1 MLTNLLYIL
10 LAVLLLCILIVVHE
24 LGHFIVGRL
33 CGIGVVEFSVGFGPK
48 LIGWRGK
55 ETDYSIRAIP
65 LGGFCKFVGEDEDNS
80 APNAMNNMPVWKRFL
95 TVAAGP
101 AMNVLF
107 AYLAAVL
114 MLCLFYGTVAPT
126 VDTVVEGMPAYEA
139 SLQVGDVITQANGI
153 EITNDAEGTSALRE
167 IIRGSESVEL
177 TVLRGEETIQLA
189 LVPDLVTDEST
200 GEQVQQIGITFKFVP
215 YNLGTAIPGAAG
227 LLKDMSTMMLDFLRD
242 LIFKGQG
249 AEDVAGPIGT
259 VAVVSQ
265 YIALD
270 PSQIVYFAVVISLN
284 LGIMNLIPFPG
295 LDGSRL
301 VFLAVE
307 GIRRKP
313 VPPEKEGMVHAIGLL
328 LLLGLSVV
336 LIWHDIMT
344 YIIK

>member
-24 LGHFIVGRL
+24 LGHFLVGRL

-48 LIGWRGK
+48 LVGWRGK

-65 LGGFCKFVGEDEDNS
+65 LGGFCKFVGEDEDNA

-139 SLQVGDVITQANGI
+139 DLQPGDVITKANGT
-153 EITNDAEGTSALRE
+153 EITHDAEGTSALRE
-167 IIRGSESVEL
+167 IIRDSESVEL
-177 TVLRGEETIQLA
+177 TVLRDGETIQLS

-200 GEQVQQIGITFKFVP
+200 GEQVQQIGIAFKFIP
-215 YNLGTAIPGAAG
+215 YNLGTAIPGAAA

-313 VPPEKEGMVHAIGLL
+313 VPPEREGMVHAIGLL

>member
-1 MLTNLLYIL
+1 MLTSFLYIL
-10 LAVLLLCILIVVHE
+10 LAILLLCLLIVVHE

-33 CGIGVVEFSVGFGPK
+33 CGVGVVEFSVGFGPK
-48 LIGWRGK
+48 LFGWRGK

-65 LGGFCKFVGEDEDNS
+65 LGGYCKFVGEDEDNN

-101 AMNVLF
+101 VMNFLF
-107 AYLAAVL
+107 AYFAAVI
-114 MLCLFYGTVAPT
+114 MLCLFYGTIAPT
-126 VDTVVEGMPAYEA
+126 VDAVVEGMPAHEA
-139 SLQVGDVITQANGI
+139 QLQAGDIVTHANGT
-153 EITNDAEGTSALRE
+153 EITYDTAGTNVLRE
-167 IIRGSESVEL
+167 IIRGSESVEM
-177 TVLRGEETIQLA
+177 TVLRGDETLNLT
-189 LVPDLVTDEST
+189 LVPDLVIDETT

-215 YNLGTAIPGAAG
+215 YNLVTAVPGAAKM
-227 LLKDMSTMMLDFLRD
+227 LKDMSTMMLDFLRD

-270 PSQIVYFAVVISLN
+270 PSQLIYFAVVISLN

-313 VPPEKEGMVHAIGLL
+313 VPPEKEGMVHAIGLV

>member
-1 MLTNLLYIL
+1 MLTNLLYTL
-10 LAVLLLCILIVVHE
+10 LAILLLCLLIVVHE
-24 LGHFIVGRL
+24 LGHFVVGRL
-33 CGIGVVEFSVGFGPK
+33 CGVGVVEFSVGFGPK
-48 LIGWRGK
+48 LFGWRGK

-101 AMNVLF
+101 VMNFLF
-107 AYLAAVL
+107 AYLAAVI
-114 MLCLFYGTVAPT
+114 MLCLFYGTIAPT

-139 SLQVGDVITQANGI
+139 QLQTGDIVTHANGT
-153 EITNDAEGTSALRE
+153 EISYDTEGTNVLRE
-167 IIRGSESVEL
+167 MIRSSDSVDL
-177 TVLRGEETIQLA
+177 TVLRDDETLNLT
-189 LVPDLVTDEST
+189 LVPDLVIDEST
-200 GEQVQQIGITFKFVP
+200 GEQVQQIGITFRFIP
-215 YNLGTAIPGAAG
+215 YSFGTAVPAAAEM
-227 LLKDMSTMMLDFLRD
+227 LKDMSTMMLDFLRD

-249 AEDVAGPIGT
+249 AEEVAGPIGT

-270 PSQIVYFAVVISLN
+270 PSQLIYFAVVISLN

-301 VFLAVE
+301 VFLIVE

-313 VPPEKEGMVHAIGLL
+313 VPAEKEGMVHAIGLV